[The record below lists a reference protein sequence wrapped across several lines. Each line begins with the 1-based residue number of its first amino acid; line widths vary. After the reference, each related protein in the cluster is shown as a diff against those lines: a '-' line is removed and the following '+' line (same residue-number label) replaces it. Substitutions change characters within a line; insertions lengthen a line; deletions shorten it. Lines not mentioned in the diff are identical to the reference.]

1 MRNPENSSVNPNT
14 GDVTYKG
21 PLSLEKGN
29 HSHMPSK
36 TTAYQSNDIR
46 FHVNASSLGGVNNR
60 SNVVAGHNDVDKGA
74 WSAVEKGER
83 TALQNG
89 ATIESEKTAVVN
101 SQPGDRPS
109 TFTVNDSI
117 TYPDG
122 HTESIHHSFT
132 NESYADQAGWNDM
145 SASLLGT
152 FDGPNPGDGLRGSMD
167 SESYASLMEST
178 DAELPGLDADYA
190 PADFSGTPAAD
201 VASGAIGVDVGSDTG
216 TGDCSADSGGADAG
230 GGDGGASADAD

>member
-1 MRNPENSSVNPNT
+1 MRNPENSSVNPDT

-89 ATIESEKTAVVN
+89 PRLN
-101 SQPGDRPS
+101 LRRQQLL
-109 TFTVNDSI
+109 TVNLVTAHPPS
-117 TYPDG
+117 P
-122 HTESIHHSFT
+122 
-132 NESYADQAGWNDM
+132 
-145 SASLLGT
+145 
-152 FDGPNPGDGLRGSMD
+152 
-167 SESYASLMEST
+167 
-178 DAELPGLDADYA
+178 
-190 PADFSGTPAAD
+190 
-201 VASGAIGVDVGSDTG
+201 
-216 TGDCSADSGGADAG
+216 
-230 GGDGGASADAD
+230 